1 MKEQGKLI
9 FFDKSLVASFKV
21 SAFFFFCG
29 FALF

>member
-9 FFDKSLVASFKV
+9 SFDKSLVASFKV
-21 SAFFFFCG
+21 CIFFFCG